1 MQLKPHMEGSSIYF
15 VKLEQVPVLPC
26 LLCHSFPAAVRLYPI
41 SSPFSTHPLISGSH
55 LFGWLPVKYSV
66 EMREAPFP
74 SFTVVRV
81 GKSLIFPRFPQFVVA
96 LLWEGWESL
105 RSFSTLST
113 ALFPLSCIKSGK
125 VALSLSSDP
134 CLQSVYRAF
143 SL

>member
-1 MQLKPHMEGSSIYF
+1 
-15 VKLEQVPVLPC
+15 
-26 LLCHSFPAAVRLYPI
+26 
-41 SSPFSTHPLISGSH
+41 
-55 LFGWLPVKYSV
+55 
-66 EMREAPFP
+66 MREAPFP

-125 VALSLSSDP
+125 VALSLSSDLP
-134 CLQSVYRAF
+134 YSVFQVPEFRIPEVAWNQKVNLRAAQIQIVETA
-143 SL
+143 

>member
-1 MQLKPHMEGSSIYF
+1 
-15 VKLEQVPVLPC
+15 
-26 LLCHSFPAAVRLYPI
+26 
-41 SSPFSTHPLISGSH
+41 
-55 LFGWLPVKYSV
+55 
-66 EMREAPFP
+66 MREAPFP

-125 VALSLSSDP
+125 VALSLSSDL
-134 CLQSVYRAF
+134 CLQLLNIYANENTIVYDPFMGTGTTGIACEKFCKEKTMVCIGSELSDKQVEFSKNRLKELRAATPKQL
-143 SL
+143 SLFDE

>member
-1 MQLKPHMEGSSIYF
+1 
-15 VKLEQVPVLPC
+15 
-26 LLCHSFPAAVRLYPI
+26 
-41 SSPFSTHPLISGSH
+41 
-55 LFGWLPVKYSV
+55 
-66 EMREAPFP
+66 MREAPFP

-125 VALSLSSDP
+125 VALSLSSDLP
-134 CLQSVYRAF
+134 YSRIPSRIPGSRISDSGSRLEPEGESPGRPDSDCGNGVMGS
-143 SL
+143 

>member
-1 MQLKPHMEGSSIYF
+1 
-15 VKLEQVPVLPC
+15 
-26 LLCHSFPAAVRLYPI
+26 
-41 SSPFSTHPLISGSH
+41 
-55 LFGWLPVKYSV
+55 
-66 EMREAPFP
+66 MREAPFP

-125 VALSLSSDP
+125 VALSLSSDLSDSGSRLEP
-134 CLQSVYRAF
+134 EGESPGRPDSDCGDGVTGS
-143 SL
+143 